1 MAFDSGATYG
11 LGGFREWRVKRRS
24 RAERFF
30 DGLVLQGDLRGVLD
44 LRAFRTV
51 GYWSPQGAFGLL
63 GPLVAA
69 CTSEG
74 IRRDTG
80 VVSWLHW
87 PNLVTIDDKVVAETS
102 VEVTPP
108 SRSRLQ
114 ARVVLSMSVNCFAAD
129 SARSMARSHETSI
142 KEALGVE
149 IDIDLLRDRILQALD
164 WYYDEW
170 ERGKLRKL
178 VERMQPT
185 ISWLGRDVEVTRPDG
200 SVIRGRAKGLDDFGS
215 LVLDTRDGQGRREYA
230 TLYPGSAVLVRE
242 VR

>member
-1 MAFDSGATYG
+1 MAFDSGPTYD
-11 LGGFREWRVKRRS
+11 LGRFREWRVERRP

-30 DGLVLQGDLRGVLD
+30 EGLVLQGELRGMLD
-44 LRAFRTV
+44 LRAFRTA
-51 GYWSPQGAFGLL
+51 GDWPPQGAFRLL

-102 VEVTPP
+102 VEVVPP
-108 SRSRLQ
+108 ARSRLQ
-114 ARVVLSMSVNCFAAD
+114 ARVVLSTSVNCFAAD
-129 SARSMARSHETSI
+129 GARPKARSHETSI

-170 ERGKLRKL
+170 ARGKHRKL
-178 VERMQPT
+178 VERIQPT
-185 ISWLGRDVEVTRPDG
+185 IAWLGREVEVTGPHG

-215 LVLDTRDGQGRREYA
+215 LVLDTQDGQGRRASA
-230 TLYPGSAVLVRE
+230 TLDPGSAALVRE